1 MRMRVLALLVTGL
14 LPLAA
19 CDTDGAEEMEE
30 LEPATTMEPPAFE
43 TLDLDGDSY
52 LDADELAAW
61 VDDEGV
67 FTRWDIDADSELD
80 ADEINESVYMIWDA
94 DEDTVIV
101 ESEWETGVDHVYP
114 GALDPGAFQDW
125 DLDGDSE
132 LDADEVAEGLDA
144 TSWNEYW
151 YEADAVIGFDEFMDM
166 YFALWDRDGDGRI
179 DAVEYETGA
188 EYWVY

>member
-1 MRMRVLALLVTGL
+1 MRMRVLALFVTGL
-14 LPLAA
+14 LPFAA
-19 CDTDGAEEMEE
+19 CDADGAEEME
-30 LEPATTMEPPAFE
+30 PAATMEPPAFA

-52 LDADELAAW
+52 LDADELAEW

-80 ADEINESVYMIWDA
+80 ADDIDESVYTIWDA

-101 ESEWETGVDHVYP
+101 ESEWETGVDYLYP
-114 GALDPGAFQDW
+114 DALDPGTFQDW

-144 TSWNEYW
+144 TNWNEYW

-179 DAVEYETGA
+179 DSVEYESGA